1 MPEGIPPEAGF
12 SRLIGQA
19 DQSLSFAALRVSQSD
34 QMHGVLPFCLGVSGH
49 RAARLKRTELN
60 RLRSRTIA
68 SPDLAPVTLS
78 SGSALASGL
87 RLEGALSLL
96 TQAGWAPPH
105 SVEVGTPEWLQAV
118 IDGLCDVSSRDALTG
133 LANRRQF
140 EAAIAR
146 EVDRVARVGEPALLL
161 VADIDYFK
169 KVNDTY
175 GHAAGDVVIKT
186 VADCLQDCV
195 RPMDLVARVGGE
207 EFAIILPNCP
217 PAFGQAVSERIR
229 QKVALKPV
237 AIIGGQQLSVTVSI
251 GGAFAPQ
258 WVRSSATLWSERADQ
273 QLYRAKA
280 EGRNRT
286 CLDMPPLTVVSAEE
300 KSLLFGALG
309 QSDPLSDSGTDW
321 SVPKT
326 T

>member
-1 MPEGIPPEAGF
+1 MG
-12 SRLIGQA
+12 
-19 DQSLSFAALRVSQSD
+19 SFA
-34 QMHGVLPFCLGVSGH
+34 
-49 RAARLKRTELN
+49 
-60 RLRSRTIA
+60 IA
-68 SPDLAPVTLS
+68 SIDLAPV
-78 SGSALASGL
+78 ALTDGILPGHGL
-87 RLEGALSLL
+87 RLDKALNLL
-96 TQAGWAPPH
+96 SQAGWLPPDDLVPG
-105 SVEVGTPEWLQAV
+105 SAAWLQAV

-146 EVDRVARVGEPALLL
+146 EVDRVARIGEPAMLL
-161 VADIDYFK
+161 VADIDHFK
-169 KVNDTY
+169 KVNDTW
-175 GHAAGDVVIKT
+175 GHAAGDEVIKS

-217 PAFGQAVSERIR
+217 PAFGQTVSERIR
-229 QKVALKPV
+229 QKVANKPV

-258 WVRSSATLWSERADQ
+258 WVRSSATLWGERADQ

-286 CLDMPPLTVVSAEE
+286 CLEMPPLTVVSAEE
-300 KSLLFGALG
+300 KGMLFSGFG
-309 QSDPLSDSGTDW
+309 QFDPISDSGADAA
-321 SVPKT
+321 VPKT
-326 T
+326 TE